1 MVPQLCQAR
10 PRRVVV
16 SGRLGPRLRGLTGL
30 CLQFML
36 VCKGTPVTSNRT
48 WASTSEEVRHGDQD
62 SRNRSRR
69 IDRTVEGQEALPVAD
84 RPRGAVPGARGGR
97 DLRRSEEHT
106 YELQT
111 LMRISYAVFCLT
123 KKRK

>member
-84 RPRGAVPGARGGR
+84 RPRGAVPG
-97 DLRRSEEHT
+97 RSEERRVGEEGAST
-106 YELQT
+106 GGY
-111 LMRISYAVFCLT
+111 RWSPY
-123 KKRK
+123 R